1 MTEGWNR
8 DDYVVLFSGQEA
20 HSATL
25 RYGIAALLPGYRI
38 VGLRGWDDFIVQNET
53 GDTFKLP
60 TVPCDHKELAP
71 FQVPASDEL
80 VPDYRF
86 AGKVK
91 WYITPIAFGGDPTA
105 DENITWI
112 PLADHAEIVR
122 WWNTL
127 YRDLTAKRGSAR

>member
-8 DDYVVLFSGQEA
+8 DDYVVLFSGRES
-20 HSATL
+20 HSATE

-38 VGLRGWDDFIVQNET
+38 VGLRGWDDFIVQDEM

-60 TVPCDHKELAP
+60 TVPYDHKELVP

-80 VPDYRF
+80 VRDNRF

-91 WYITPIAFGGDPTA
+91 GY
-105 DENITWI
+105 
-112 PLADHAEIVR
+112 V
-122 WWNTL
+122 TL
-127 YRDLTAKRGSAR
+127 YRLRPREKILLRWSRGSARICSGDM